1 LSAQRKDDPAAD
13 AVLARA
19 ESVVRDK
26 PGQEELAR
34 EYAGLAKKY
43 RELSRKFYKTLHISD
58 GYQKQVKDLA
68 LRLEKM
74 LLKNRQL
81 SELVLPL
88 CVHCGKVQTDDAY
101 WQRLETFLSRNA
113 DFMFDKRVCPD
124 CLAKVQRG
132 LGQPVKPPVD
142 APGKHGP
149 QAANVKS
156 KQELA
161 DEKYIEELRHLVE
174 KAAATDAALGGSLG
188 KFLDRHAKISRRF
201 SKILTISDSYQSQL
215 RDFTQRL
222 ELLAR
227 TDVLTGLANRW
238 EMTNRLEVEESRIRR
253 HGSSF
258 SIILGD
264 IDHFKEVNDTHGHA
278 AGDLVLRRVAQV
290 MREALRAEDLC
301 ARWGGEEFLILLPEA
316 RLAQA
321 KAVAEKL
328 AELVRQNEIDW
339 EGTTIAITMSF
350 GVVEIGPDSS
360 VDACIRLVDDA
371 MYAAKARGRNQVVA
385 AGD

>member
-1 LSAQRKDDPAAD
+1 M
-13 AVLARA
+13 
-19 ESVVRDK
+19 
-26 PGQEELAR
+26 PGPEQLAR
-34 EYAGLAKKY
+34 EYAALAKHY
-43 RELSRKFYKTLHISD
+43 RELARRFYKTLHISD
-58 GYQKQVKDLA
+58 SYQKQVKDLA

-74 LLKNRQL
+74 VLKNRQL

-132 LGQPVKPPVD
+132 LGQPVKPALEP
-142 APGKHGP
+142 AGKRGP
-149 QAANVKS
+149 QGAAAKS

-161 DEKYIEELRHLVE
+161 DERYIEELRQLVD
-174 KAAATDAALGGSLG
+174 KAAATDAALGGNLG

-227 TDVLTGLANRW
+227 TDLLTGLANRW
-238 EMTNRLEVEESRIRR
+238 EMTSRLEIEESRIRR
-253 HGSSF
+253 HGSAF
-258 SIILGD
+258 SMILGD
-264 IDHFKEVNDTHGHA
+264 IDHFKDVNDTHGHA

-301 ARWGGEEFLILLPEA
+301 ARWGGEEFLILLPET
-316 RLAQA
+316 RIEQA
-321 KAVAEKL
+321 KVVAGKL
-328 AELVRQNEIDW
+328 NELVRQHALAW
-339 EGTTIAITMSF
+339 EGATIGITMSF
-350 GVVEIGPDSS
+350 GVVEIDAATT
-360 VDACIRLVDDA
+360 VDAGIRLVDDA
-371 MYAAKARGRNQVVA
+371 MYAAKAKGRNQVVA
-385 AGD
+385 SGETAGGQ

>member
-1 LSAQRKDDPAAD
+1 LSAQRKNDPAED
-13 AVLARA
+13 AVLEHAASVIRA
-19 ESVVRDK
+19 KS
-26 PGQEELAR
+26 GQEELAR
-34 EYAGLAKKY
+34 EYAELAVKY
-43 RELSRKFYKTLHISD
+43 RELSRRFFKTLHISD
-58 GYQKQVKDLA
+58 AYQHQVKDLA

-74 LLKNRQL
+74 VVKNRQL

-132 LGQPVKPPVD
+132 LGQPVRPTLE
-142 APGKHGP
+142 
-149 QAANVKS
+149 AAKKQGAQPAVKS
-156 KQELA
+156 KQEIA
-161 DEKYIEELRHLVE
+161 DEKYLDELRHLVD
-174 KAAATDAALGGSLG
+174 KAAATDAALGGTLG
-188 KFLDRHAKISRRF
+188 KFVDRHAKISRRF
-201 SKILTISDSYQSQL
+201 NKILTISDSYQSQL

-238 EMTNRLEVEESRIRR
+238 EMTSRLEVEESRGKR
-253 HGSSF
+253 HDSVF
-258 SIILGD
+258 SVILGD
-264 IDHFKEVNDTHGHA
+264 IDHFKAVNDTHGHA

-301 ARWGGEEFLILLPEA
+301 ARWGGEEFLILLPETSVG
-316 RLAQA
+316 QA
-321 KAVAEKL
+321 TVVAEKL
-328 AELVRQNEIDW
+328 GELMRANAVAW
-339 EGTTIAITMSF
+339 EGQSISITMSF

-360 VDACIRLVDDA
+360 VDAGIKRVDDA
-371 MYAAKARGRNQVVA
+371 MYAAKAKGRNQVVA
-385 AGD
+385 A

>member
-1 LSAQRKDDPAAD
+1 MSAQRKDDPAAD